1 MLIRNKLIL
10 RFTLLVLAI
19 QLSFSAFV
27 YYFHAAARQQRFSHR
42 LAGKAIMTA
51 RLHLRAP
58 ATSLAFSEQARNF
71 RRRDLLTIEQ
81 EEISIYAP
89 GNRLIYVSDDTVPQ
103 AENLRQLAALPAGS
117 RASVRFVAGALE
129 AVALTYGPPGRAYRL
144 FAAGY
149 DGLGRAQLAS
159 LRLILLAGNV
169 GALVLIILA
178 GWYFADESLKPI
190 ARVVKQVKRIT
201 ARELSRRVDEGN
213 GTDEIA
219 QLAITF
225 NHMLG
230 GVEQAFEAQ
239 KSFVGHA
246 SHELRT
252 PLTAALGTL
261 QTGHAY
267 DQTLEEAKGSMAS
280 AVEDLRHLVGMTN
293 GLLALAQADEGGF
306 RRETVRLD
314 ECLTQAVAQCQ
325 ARYPGR
331 ALRVGFGELPA
342 RLGTPFAVA
351 GNAQLLTTA
360 LLNLLDNACKYS
372 QADVRATLSYP
383 DPGTVAVAVAD
394 AGIGIAP
401 AELAR
406 VTEPLYRAE
415 NGRQAPGYGIGL
427 AVTQKI
433 ARRHGGGL
441 HLVSVPH
448 TGTTA
453 TLRLPMARG

>member
-27 YYFHAAARQQRFSHR
+27 YYFHVAARQQRFSHR

-51 RLHLRAP
+51 RLNLGSAASPADSNAAP
-58 ATSLAFSEQARNF
+58 ARAF

-89 GNRLIYVSDDTVPQ
+89 DNRLLYVSDDTASQ
-103 AENLRQLAALPAGS
+103 TENLRQLALEPAAGGVP
-117 RASVRFVAGALE
+117 VRFLSGPLE
-129 AVALTYGPPGRAYRL
+129 AVALTYGPSGRTYRL

-149 DGLGRAQLAS
+149 DELGRAQLAS

-201 ARELSRRVDEGN
+201 ARNLSRRVDEGN

-219 QLAITF
+219 KLAITF
-225 NHMLG
+225 NRMLG

-267 DQTLEEAKGSMAS
+267 DQNLAEAKDSMAS
-280 AVEDLRHLVGMTN
+280 AVEDLRHLVALTN
-293 GLLALAQADEGGF
+293 GLLALAQADEAGF

-314 ECLTQAVAQCQ
+314 ECLTQALVQCQ
-325 ARYPGR
+325 ARYSGR
-331 ALRVGFGELPA
+331 TLQLRFGEVPD
-342 RLGTPFAVA
+342 RLDAPFAVT
-351 GNAQLLTTA
+351 GNAQLLTNA

-372 QADVRATLSYP
+372 RGNVVVVLGYR
-383 DPGTVAVAVAD
+383 DPIMVAVAVAD
-394 AGIGIAP
+394 TGIGIEP

-406 VTEPLYRAE
+406 VTEPLYRAG
-415 NGRQAPGYGIGL
+415 NGRQEVGYGIGL

-433 ARRHGGGL
+433 AQRHGGEL
-441 HLVSVPH
+441 HLESAVGR
-448 TGTTA
+448 GTTV
-453 TLRLPMARG
+453 TLYLPAV

>member
-19 QLSFSAFV
+19 QLGFSAFV
-27 YYFHAAARQQRFSHR
+27 YYFHAAAREQRFTRR

-51 RLHLRAP
+51 RLHLRTAP
-58 ATSLAFSEQARNF
+58 ADSAGAVRRTFSRS
-71 RRRDLLTIEQ
+71 DLLTIEQ

-89 GNRLIYVSDDTVPQ
+89 DNRLIYVSADTVPQ
-103 AENLRQLAALPAGS
+103 QANQSQLPRLATGAPLVRFRAGPLDAVGFNYGPAGQ
-117 RASVRFVAGALE
+117 
-129 AVALTYGPPGRAYRL
+129 PYRL

-149 DGLGRAQLAS
+149 DELGWAQLAS

-190 ARVVKQVKRIT
+190 ARVVKQVKKIT

-225 NHMLG
+225 NQMLG
-230 GVEQAFEAQ
+230 GLEQAFEAQ
-239 KSFVGHA
+239 RSFVSHA

-252 PLTAALGTL
+252 PLTVALGTL
-261 QTGHAY
+261 QTALAY
-267 DQTLEEAKGSMAS
+267 DETLPDAQESMAS
-280 AVEDLRHLVGMTN
+280 AVEDLRQLVGITN
-293 GLLALAQADEGGF
+293 GLLALAQAGEMGG
-306 RRETVRLD
+306 RREPVRLD

-325 ARYPGR
+325 ARHPGR
-331 ALRVGFGELPA
+331 LVQVAFGDVPDQLD
-342 RLGTPFAVA
+342 TPFAVA

-372 QADVRATLSYP
+372 AAEVRATLGYANP
-383 DPGTVAVAVAD
+383 ETVQVVVAD
-394 AGIGIAP
+394 TGIGIAP
-401 AELAR
+401 SDLVR
-406 VTEPLYRAE
+406 VFEPLYRAE
-415 NGRQAPGYGIGL
+415 NGRQQPGYGIGL

-433 ARRHGGGL
+433 AQRHGGT
-441 HLVSVPH
+441 LVLASEPGQ
-448 TGTTA
+448 GTTA
-453 TLRLPMARG
+453 TLRLPVVG

>member
-27 YYFHAAARQQRFSHR
+27 YYFHAAAREQRFTRR

-51 RLHLRAP
+51 RLHLSHPADSSRSARA
-58 ATSLAFSEQARNF
+58 F
-71 RRRDLLTIEQ
+71 RRADLLTIEQ
-81 EEISIYAP
+81 EEISIYGP
-89 GNRLIYVSDDTVPQ
+89 DNRLLYVSADTVPQ
-103 AENLRQLAALPAGS
+103 AANRQQLAQVASASAPVRFRVGPLDAVGLSYGPAGQ
-117 RASVRFVAGALE
+117 
-129 AVALTYGPPGRAYRL
+129 AYRL

-149 DGLGRAQLAS
+149 DELGWAQLAN

-169 GALVLIILA
+169 GALLLIILA

-190 ARVVKQVKRIT
+190 AKIINQVQKIT

-239 KSFVGHA
+239 KSFVSHA

-252 PLTAALGTL
+252 PLTVALGTL

-267 DQTLEEAKGSMAS
+267 DQTLVEAQASMAS
-280 AVEDLRHLVGMTN
+280 AVDDLRQLVALTN
-293 GLLALAQADEGGF
+293 ALLTLAQADQARF
-306 RRETVRLD
+306 RGEETVRLD
-314 ECLTQAVAQCQ
+314 ECLTQALAQCQ
-325 ARYPGR
+325 SRYPGR
-331 ALRVGFGELPA
+331 QVRVAFGSVPA
-342 RLGTPFAVA
+342 RLDTPFAVV

-372 QADVRATLSYP
+372 RAEVRATIGYP
-383 DPGTVAVAVAD
+383 EPGTVAVAVAD
-394 AGIGIAP
+394 TGIGIEP
-401 AELAR
+401 TELAR

-415 NGRQAPGYGIGL
+415 NGRGEPGYGIGL

-433 ARRHGGGL
+433 AQRHGGELQLASAAGA
-441 HLVSVPH
+441 
-448 TGTTA
+448 GTTA
-453 TLRLPMARG
+453 TLRLPAA

>member
-27 YYFHAAARQQRFSHR
+27 YYFHAAAREQRFIRR
-42 LAGKAIMTA
+42 LAGKAVMTA
-51 RLHLRAP
+51 RLQLSSPADSTRTARA
-58 ATSLAFSEQARNF
+58 F
-71 RRRDLLTIEQ
+71 RRADLLTIER
-81 EEISIYAP
+81 EEISIYSP
-89 GNRLIYVSDDTVPQ
+89 TNRLLYVSADTVPQ
-103 AENLRQLAALPAGS
+103 AENRRQLPRVAASAEPVTFRAGP
-117 RASVRFVAGALE
+117 LE
-129 AVALTYGPPGRAYRL
+129 GVGFTYGPAGQPYRL

-149 DGLGRAQLAS
+149 DELGWSQLAS
-159 LRLILLAGNV
+159 LRLILLVGNV

-190 ARVVKQVKRIT
+190 ARVIKQVRKIT
-201 ARELSRRVDEGN
+201 ARELNRRVDEGN

-225 NHMLG
+225 NRMLG

-239 KSFVGHA
+239 KSFVSHA

-252 PLTAALGTL
+252 PLTVALGTL

-267 DQTLEEAKGSMAS
+267 DQTLDEAKASMAS
-280 AVEDLRHLVGMTN
+280 AVDDLRQLVALTN
-293 GLLALAQADEGGF
+293 ALLTLAQADEARF
-306 RRETVRLD
+306 RGEPVRLD
-314 ECLTQAVAQCQ
+314 ECLTQALAQCRS
-325 ARYPGR
+325 RYPGR
-331 ALRVGFGELPA
+331 ALQLNFGELPVE
-342 RLGTPFAVA
+342 LETPFEVS

-372 QADVRATLSYP
+372 RADVRATLSYL
-383 DPGTVAVAVAD
+383 DPATVAVAVAD
-394 AGIGIAP
+394 TGIGIEA

-415 NGRQAPGYGIGL
+415 NGRRAPGYGIGL

-433 ARRHGGGL
+433 AQRHGGGL
-441 HLVSVPH
+441 TLVSAPGR
-448 TGTTA
+448 GTTA
-453 TLRLPMARG
+453 TLRLPAGGG

>member
-51 RLHLRAP
+51 RLNLGAAP
-58 ATSLAFSEQARNF
+58 ARVF

-89 GNRLIYVSDDTVPQ
+89 DNRLLYVSDDTVSQ
-103 AENLRQLAALPAGS
+103 TENLRQLALGPAAGGGP
-117 RASVRFVAGALE
+117 VRFRSGPLE
-129 AVALTYGPPGRAYRL
+129 AVALTYGPAGRPYRL

-149 DGLGRAQLAS
+149 DELGRAQLAS
-159 LRLILLAGNV
+159 LQLVLLAGNV

-178 GWYFADESLKPI
+178 GWYFTEESLRPI

-201 ARELSRRVDEGN
+201 ARNLSRRVDEGN

-225 NHMLG
+225 NRMLD

-267 DQTLEEAKGSMAS
+267 DHNLAEAKDSMAS
-280 AVEDLRHLVGMTN
+280 AVEDLRHLVALTN
-293 GLLALAQADEGGF
+293 GLLALAQADETGF

-314 ECLTQAVAQCQ
+314 ECLTQALAQCRG
-325 ARYPGR
+325 RYPGR
-331 ALRVGFGELPA
+331 ALQLQFGEVPD
-342 RLGTPFAVA
+342 RLDTPFAVT
-351 GNAQLLTTA
+351 GNAQLLTNA

-372 QADVRATLSYP
+372 RSTVVVALGYRNPA
-383 DPGTVAVAVAD
+383 TVAVAVAD
-394 AGIGIAP
+394 TGIGIEP

-406 VTEPLYRAE
+406 VTEPLYRAS
-415 NGRQAPGYGIGL
+415 NGRQEAGYGIGL

-433 ARRHGGGL
+433 VRRHGGEL
-441 HLVSVPH
+441 HLESAVGR
-448 TGTTA
+448 GTTA
-453 TLRLPMARG
+453 TLRLPAV

>member
-51 RLHLRAP
+51 RLNLGGAASPADSNAAP
-58 ATSLAFSEQARNF
+58 ARAF

-89 GNRLIYVSDDTVPQ
+89 DNRLLYVSDDTVSQ
-103 AENLRQLAALPAGS
+103 MENLRQLALEPAAGGVP
-117 RASVRFVAGALE
+117 VRFLSGPLE
-129 AVALTYGPPGRAYRL
+129 AVALTYGPAGRTYRL

-149 DGLGRAQLAS
+149 DELGRAQLAS

-201 ARELSRRVDEGN
+201 ARDLSRRVDEGN

-225 NHMLG
+225 NRMLG

-252 PLTAALGTL
+252 PLTAALGGG
-261 QTGHAY
+261 QGQH
-267 DQTLEEAKGSMAS
+267 
-280 AVEDLRHLVGMTN
+280 
-293 GLLALAQADEGGF
+293 GF
-306 RRETVRLD
+306 RRGRFAPPRGPDQRPAGPGPSRRSRLPPRNRAPGRVPHPSLGPMPGPLPRPD
-314 ECLTQAVAQCQ
+314 AAAAIRRGAGPARRPVCGDRQRAVAHQRSAQ
-325 ARYPGR
+325 
-331 ALRVGFGELPA
+331 PA
-342 RLGTPFAVA
+342 G
-351 GNAQLLTTA
+351 
-360 LLNLLDNACKYS
+360 
-372 QADVRATLSYP
+372 
-383 DPGTVAVAVAD
+383 
-394 AGIGIAP
+394 
-401 AELAR
+401 
-406 VTEPLYRAE
+406 
-415 NGRQAPGYGIGL
+415 
-427 AVTQKI
+427 
-433 ARRHGGGL
+433 
-441 HLVSVPH
+441 
-448 TGTTA
+448 
-453 TLRLPMARG
+453 

>member
-10 RFTLLVLAI
+10 RFTLLVLGI

-27 YYFHAAARQQRFSHR
+27 YYFHAAAREQRFARR
-42 LAGKAIMTA
+42 LAGKALMTA
-51 RLHLRAP
+51 RLHLRTPAAP
-58 ATSLAFSEQARNF
+58 GDSSGLARAF

-81 EEISIYAP
+81 EETSLYAP
-89 GNRLIYVSDDTVPQ
+89 DNRLVYVSADTVPQ
-103 AENLRQLAALPAGS
+103 RENVRQLARLRAGGPP
-117 RASVRFVAGALE
+117 VRFTAGALE
-129 AVALTYGPPGRAYRL
+129 AVGLAYGPAGRTYRL

-149 DGLGRAQLAS
+149 DELGRAQLAR
-159 LRLILLAGNV
+159 LGLILLAGNV

-190 ARVVKQVKRIT
+190 ARVVKQVKKIT
-201 ARELSRRVDEGN
+201 ARELGRRVDEGN

-219 QLAITF
+219 QLALTF
-225 NHMLG
+225 NHMLN

-261 QTGHAY
+261 QTAHAY
-267 DQTLEEAKGSMAS
+267 DQTLAEARASIAS
-280 AVEDLRHLVGMTN
+280 AVEDLRHLVALTN
-293 GLLALAQADEGGF
+293 GLLALAQAGEAAF

-314 ECLTQAVAQCQ
+314 ECLTQAPAQCQ
-325 ARYPGR
+325 GRYPGR
-331 ALRVGFGELPA
+331 RLRVDFGDVPA
-342 RLGTPFAVA
+342 RLDTPFAVA

-372 QADVRATLSYP
+372 AAEVRATLSYP
-383 DPGTVAVAVAD
+383 GPATVAVAVAD
-394 AGIGIAP
+394 AGIGIEP
-401 AELAR
+401 ADLPR
-406 VTEPLYRAE
+406 VFEPLYRAE
-415 NGRQAPGYGIGL
+415 NGRRAPGYGIGL

-433 ARRHGGGL
+433 ARRHGGEL
-441 HLVSVPH
+441 HLASAPGQ
-448 TGTTA
+448 GTTA
-453 TLRLPMARG
+453 TLCLPAAPG